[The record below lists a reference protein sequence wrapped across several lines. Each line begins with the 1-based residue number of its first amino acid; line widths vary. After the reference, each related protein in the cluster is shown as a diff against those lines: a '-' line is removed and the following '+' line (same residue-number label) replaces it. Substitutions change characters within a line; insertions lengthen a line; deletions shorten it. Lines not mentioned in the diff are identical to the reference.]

1 LTGQQNY
8 TRWRRDFR
16 VVAESKGVW
25 NIITGKEK
33 ILPKPEREI
42 YLPNKSKTYNTRASS
57 SKTATGEEPTVD
69 QTDQIMYTTRMT
81 EYKFALKEYD
91 RNEAKVRLASSLI
104 AYWIDQSIRG
114 KVQSFND
121 LQESWNW
128 IEQQYKM

>member
-1 LTGQQNY
+1 VPALP
-8 TRWRRDFR
+8 RRQ
-16 VVAESKGVW
+16 
-25 NIITGKEK
+25 
-33 ILPKPEREI
+33 
-42 YLPNKSKTYNTRASS
+42 
-57 SKTATGEEPTVD
+57 GEEPTVD

-104 AYWIDQSIRG
+104 AYWIDQSIRR